1 MKKFKNFQA
10 RIEIAQSA
18 KTGDGEP
25 SIAEIYIYDPVGD
38 SIWEERTSAKSLSQK
53 INALDVDE
61 LHVFINSP
69 GGDAWDGLAIMN
81 ALRRHRARVI
91 VTIDALAASAASVI
105 AMAADHLVMNRGAE
119 MMIHDPWT
127 WADGNAED
135 FRKLADML
143 DKLSDSYAAAYAA
156 RAGGKAA
163 AWRDLMRAETWF
175 TAQEAVSAG
184 LADEAADAPAAA
196 AHFDLSNFRYQGRA
210 QAPTPCN
217 KLPASEPEETTVSTL
232 KEKNPMSSK
241 LIEVLCQRLGIADS
255 TADEEA
261 ILAALDE
268 RLAAPDTREFTAA
281 SIPEGMALVD
291 EAILTQLRSDA
302 EKARTAL
309 AAIDAQR
316 RDAIVDEAVKAGRI
330 APASR
335 ERMRVLLDADEESA
349 SALIESL
356 APNTIPVSEVG
367 FADAE
372 SMSEAEMVARMAWGT
387 SSESETKEA

>member
-1 MKKFKNFQA
+1 MKKLRSFHA
-10 RIEIAQSA
+10 RIEVAHSA
-18 KTGDGEP
+18 KTKEGEP
-25 SIAEIYIYDPVGD
+25 STAEIYIYDPIGE

-53 INALDVDE
+53 ISALDVDE
-61 LHVFINSP
+61 LHVYINSP

-81 ALRRHRARVI
+81 ALRRHRAH
-91 VTIDALAASAASVI
+91 VTVTVDALAASAASVI

-127 WADGNAED
+127 WTEGNAED
-135 FRKLADML
+135 LRKIAVSL
-143 DKLSDSYAAAYAA
+143 DKLADSYAAAYAA
-156 RAGGKAA
+156 RAGGDAA

-175 TAQEAVSAG
+175 TAEEAVTAG

-196 AHFDLSNFRYQGRA
+196 AHFDLSGFRYQGRA
-210 QAPTPCN
+210 QAPAPCN
-217 KLPASEPEETTVSTL
+217 TLPASEPEETTVSTM
-232 KEKNPMSSK
+232 KENLMSSM
-241 LIEVLCQRLGIADS
+241 LTEGLCQRLGIADS

-268 RLAAPDTREFTAA
+268 RLAAPDHREFTAA
-281 SIPEGMALVD
+281 SVPEGMALVD

-302 EKARTAL
+302 EKARAAL
-309 AAIDAQR
+309 AAVDAQR
-316 RDAIVDEAVKAGRI
+316 RDAIVDEAVKSGRI
-330 APASR
+330 APASK
-335 ERMRVLLDADEESA
+335 ERMRALLDADEESA
-349 SALIESL
+349 SALIASL

-387 SSESETKEA
+387 DSDSETKEA